1 MTVSNRELSLKVTGA
16 SLPAPAIRDGSNR
29 GRFLVAA
36 AGFVVYET
44 LFIWLLGDRVYDYPY
59 FSPMLWGWV
68 ALAAAGFFALG
79 FFSRS
84 WWSSLLLA
92 APLLVA
98 FYFVYVVWTTNY
110 PNGGSLTVN
119 TNFPEIWLAYS
130 AIFVPVWAAGVLIAK
145 GRGRRS
151 K

>member
-1 MTVSNRELSLKVTGA
+1 MSNRELSLKVGGVASGTGNPGRQQ
-16 SLPAPAIRDGSNR
+16 SRPLP
-29 GRFLVAA
+29 VAA

-44 LFIWLLGDRVYDYPY
+44 
-59 FSPMLWGWV
+59 FSSGSSATGSVTTRTSAPCFG
-68 ALAAAGFFALG
+68 AGSLAAAGFFALG

-130 AIFVPVWAAGVLIAK
+130 AIFVPVWAAGC
-145 GRGRRS
+145 
-151 K
+151 